1 MEEELRCPVCK
12 VFFVNPV
19 LLPCSHSLCLSCA
32 LSVQT
37 STRTNRVEQ
46 SNSILTTVHHNIH
59 GQSPT
64 VCLSSPDSGS
74 ISSGDAASVFA
85 ASEPDSV
92 FEECDRSSL
101 ASSETTDSGVMLC
114 INSRPSSLLGGYTLI
129 CPACQK
135 NSWLG
140 DEGAQALPRNR
151 ALSNVVL
158 RYCSRTTVADLRAP
172 PPPAG
177 GFTCQLCEQQPSKL
191 ATVRCEQCSIS
202 YCQQCLRDC
211 HPARGPLA
219 KHQLTP
225 LTTAV
230 SKILPTATSTTADI
244 RCSEHSTQSV
254 SLYCMS
260 CKIALCTACVK
271 HQEED
276 PRHAGHDLQPL
287 STVCKIQKMAP
298 NPCCLIDRC
307 DEVHVDA
314 GLVGS
319 LSCRAGANCRRNRQ
333 RASDL
338 PVNVIAI
345 ELGQMVTD
353 GEQRM
358 ASVPEESWRLVVA
371 VIDRPT
377 ELSQTLQS
385 LSEKAKTATENLA
398 RLKQLNDK
406 VQTNSVDFEAL
417 IVTQCDKLIVAIE
430 QRKQELLDLALREKE
445 TKNQLFRDQISN
457 CTNQLQKTTGLV
469 QFCIEALKEV
479 DPIAFI
485 QISPALIHRVSNMEL
500 IWRKELEADIA
511 NVSPEFE
518 LTLDVQPVT
527 AAINQ
532 LNFVQLKIPEC
543 PTIITEA
550 CSAQNNSVTIVWKA
564 PLNSYIEGY
573 ILEIDGGHG
582 DGNFK
587 EVYVGADTAC
597 NVDNLHFNSVYLA
610 RVKAYNMIGEGS
622 YSQCIRLHTAG
633 SAWFQFKPNGSNCE
647 AVFDQENTTLSS
659 TSLNY
664 SVVLGTVCFTRGR
677 HYWEVSVDRRDASA
691 DVIVGIATSKV
702 SRNMMLGKD
711 EHGWSMYIDE
721 ERSWYLHA
729 EMHHGRVD
737 GGASVGSVIGILL
750 DCDAQTLDFYV
761 DGRKQTSELAFRNL
775 PRSVFYPAFS
785 VNRNVQITLHSG
797 IEPPDFCNNQ
807 ESTRRANSCQRKL
820 MKQQNSPT
828 TLTANNRTR
837 IENNSCSSTDKKRGM
852 EIRPQMDGGWTT
864 GLRSLWLS
872 LHEPKRQL
880 AAFFLRQRPTV
891 LLALTNQE
899 KERQCTMDTGVAAG
913 RYAMFI
919 CNRPITV
926 FMTTTFL
933 LCTLTALG
941 LELAPTPDFSD
952 PKVGFETRGTV
963 LSDRVL
969 TWNNLEEK
977 ISFYPDSRKE
987 FYRQMPPINILQRRK
1002 RNGTGQLLE
1011 ELFFAALTSSPCLQ
1025 LHAPLA
1031 QLEYHSLIV
1040 LEAPS
1045 TKSLFTVDVILE
1057 LCKLQQQINATLQE
1071 VKIRLEQNHFWSL
1084 PNYITCFSGELTCTN
1099 LKEKDVGTV
1108 AANIERCAPYQQQII
1123 HCKGSANTAACQ
1135 AIPDYCNSKYYQDL
1149 FYFILSQNIFSN
1161 ATGPVYTSMVLPIY
1175 SYNTYEYLGRR
1186 DVSLKKFAKLYEKVS
1201 EWQNDLKH
1209 LKLVGLNLGIKLQMF
1224 NSLLVNDTVWVFLGI
1239 SLVAVIIW
1247 IYSGSFFYAVTV
1259 LLSMFFS
1266 VTVAY
1271 FVYGLV
1277 FRMEFFPF
1285 MNLLVIVLLIGIGA
1299 DDTFVLKYVF
1309 DTSKKQGAKTIAPE
1323 DIVDALSY
1331 AALSMLITSVTTA
1344 AAFFSSLTSNVIV
1357 IKCFAVFA
1365 GTTML
1370 MNYLLVV
1377 SFMPASL
1384 IILERYV
1391 NPLYER
1397 WCPKRLNALVVQAYA
1412 SGAIASNFLMQ
1423 ICLPFVLQRLRA
1435 YVIAAFG
1442 LLLALSF
1449 FLVFYK
1455 PGLSLPKRN
1464 PILLFQPSHPF
1475 EWYDDQMELH
1485 FRFAL
1490 ARYCMPIKVSL
1501 VWGFVPSEVGGSHF
1515 DPFSYGQLAQD
1526 ARFKANLE
1534 TLRDLQAVCDR
1545 LAKEPAF
1552 NYDGDCFAHA
1562 FFKWSKQQV
1571 CVGEGESCC
1580 AYLSK
1585 YFDQRNVQPCVAAFT
1600 RTTDVF
1606 SGSPIIR
1613 YDNDAVVGFVIYL
1626 ETRHNWT
1633 TDYDKLK
1640 HFQDD
1645 IESTVR
1651 RVLGESRTA
1660 TLKRGWPVT
1669 TDSMTTSWYDLQKEL
1684 LLGTPTSIILSILI
1698 AFIVAV
1704 CVTRTVVLSFLSI
1717 LSISAVILDTIAVL
1731 VLLGWRLNV
1740 VESTIIILTI
1750 GLSFDYTL
1758 HYAVAY
1764 KFASLGSRDDKVMT
1778 VLKYIGVPVTLSA
1791 LTTLLAGLAMLPS
1804 NVMAYTQIG
1813 FFMILMSLISWL
1825 NSSLCYLS
1833 LLAVWGPQST
1843 MYKFVK
1849 RFAMSKAKR
1858 CCITI
1863 KKRVAFK

>member
-59 GQSPT
+59 GQSST

-172 PPPAG
+172 PPPVG

-271 HQEED
+271 HPEED

-287 STVCKIQKMAP
+287 ATVCKIQK
-298 NPCCLIDRC
+298 
-307 DEVHVDA
+307 
-314 GLVGS
+314 
-319 LSCRAGANCRRNRQ
+319 
-333 RASDL
+333 
-338 PVNVIAI
+338 
-345 ELGQMVTD
+345 
-353 GEQRM
+353 
-358 ASVPEESWRLVVA
+358 
-371 VIDRPT
+371 T

-573 ILEIDGGHG
+573 ILEIDDGHG

-807 ESTRRANSCQRKL
+807 ES
-820 MKQQNSPT
+820 
-828 TLTANNRTR
+828 
-837 IENNSCSSTDKKRGM
+837 
-852 EIRPQMDGGWTT
+852 
-864 GLRSLWLS
+864 LS
-872 LHEPKRQL
+872 
-880 AAFFLRQRPTV
+880 
-891 LLALTNQE
+891 
-899 KERQCTMDTGVAAG
+899 
-913 RYAMFI
+913 
-919 CNRPITV
+919 
-926 FMTTTFL
+926 
-933 LCTLTALG
+933 
-941 LELAPTPDFSD
+941 
-952 PKVGFETRGTV
+952 
-963 LSDRVL
+963 
-969 TWNNLEEK
+969 
-977 ISFYPDSRKE
+977 
-987 FYRQMPPINILQRRK
+987 
-1002 RNGTGQLLE
+1002 
-1011 ELFFAALTSSPCLQ
+1011 
-1025 LHAPLA
+1025 
-1031 QLEYHSLIV
+1031 
-1040 LEAPS
+1040 
-1045 TKSLFTVDVILE
+1045 
-1057 LCKLQQQINATLQE
+1057 
-1071 VKIRLEQNHFWSL
+1071 
-1084 PNYITCFSGELTCTN
+1084 
-1099 LKEKDVGTV
+1099 
-1108 AANIERCAPYQQQII
+1108 
-1123 HCKGSANTAACQ
+1123 
-1135 AIPDYCNSKYYQDL
+1135 
-1149 FYFILSQNIFSN
+1149 
-1161 ATGPVYTSMVLPIY
+1161 
-1175 SYNTYEYLGRR
+1175 
-1186 DVSLKKFAKLYEKVS
+1186 
-1201 EWQNDLKH
+1201 
-1209 LKLVGLNLGIKLQMF
+1209 
-1224 NSLLVNDTVWVFLGI
+1224 
-1239 SLVAVIIW
+1239 
-1247 IYSGSFFYAVTV
+1247 
-1259 LLSMFFS
+1259 
-1266 VTVAY
+1266 
-1271 FVYGLV
+1271 
-1277 FRMEFFPF
+1277 
-1285 MNLLVIVLLIGIGA
+1285 
-1299 DDTFVLKYVF
+1299 
-1309 DTSKKQGAKTIAPE
+1309 
-1323 DIVDALSY
+1323 
-1331 AALSMLITSVTTA
+1331 
-1344 AAFFSSLTSNVIV
+1344 
-1357 IKCFAVFA
+1357 
-1365 GTTML
+1365 
-1370 MNYLLVV
+1370 
-1377 SFMPASL
+1377 
-1384 IILERYV
+1384 
-1391 NPLYER
+1391 
-1397 WCPKRLNALVVQAYA
+1397 KRLQ
-1412 SGAIASNFLMQ
+1412 
-1423 ICLPFVLQRLRA
+1423 
-1435 YVIAAFG
+1435 
-1442 LLLALSF
+1442 
-1449 FLVFYK
+1449 
-1455 PGLSLPKRN
+1455 
-1464 PILLFQPSHPF
+1464 
-1475 EWYDDQMELH
+1475 
-1485 FRFAL
+1485 
-1490 ARYCMPIKVSL
+1490 
-1501 VWGFVPSEVGGSHF
+1501 
-1515 DPFSYGQLAQD
+1515 
-1526 ARFKANLE
+1526 
-1534 TLRDLQAVCDR
+1534 
-1545 LAKEPAF
+1545 
-1552 NYDGDCFAHA
+1552 
-1562 FFKWSKQQV
+1562 
-1571 CVGEGESCC
+1571 
-1580 AYLSK
+1580 
-1585 YFDQRNVQPCVAAFT
+1585 
-1600 RTTDVF
+1600 
-1606 SGSPIIR
+1606 
-1613 YDNDAVVGFVIYL
+1613 
-1626 ETRHNWT
+1626 
-1633 TDYDKLK
+1633 
-1640 HFQDD
+1640 
-1645 IESTVR
+1645 
-1651 RVLGESRTA
+1651 
-1660 TLKRGWPVT
+1660 
-1669 TDSMTTSWYDLQKEL
+1669 
-1684 LLGTPTSIILSILI
+1684 
-1698 AFIVAV
+1698 
-1704 CVTRTVVLSFLSI
+1704 
-1717 LSISAVILDTIAVL
+1717 
-1731 VLLGWRLNV
+1731 
-1740 VESTIIILTI
+1740 
-1750 GLSFDYTL
+1750 
-1758 HYAVAY
+1758 
-1764 KFASLGSRDDKVMT
+1764 
-1778 VLKYIGVPVTLSA
+1778 
-1791 LTTLLAGLAMLPS
+1791 
-1804 NVMAYTQIG
+1804 
-1813 FFMILMSLISWL
+1813 
-1825 NSSLCYLS
+1825 
-1833 LLAVWGPQST
+1833 
-1843 MYKFVK
+1843 K
-1849 RFAMSKAKR
+1849 RFN
-1858 CCITI
+1858 I
-1863 KKRVAFK
+1863 

>member
-1 MEEELRCPVCK
+1 MFLENCSSVCVCVK
-12 VFFVNPV
+12 VGHQF
-19 LLPCSHSLCLSCA
+19 CSSFSKVTGIFDSC
-32 LSVQT
+32 SK
-37 STRTNRVEQ
+37 
-46 SNSILTTVHHNIH
+46 TTV
-59 GQSPT
+59 
-64 VCLSSPDSGS
+64 V
-74 ISSGDAASVFA
+74 SVLIKK
-85 ASEPDSV
+85 
-92 FEECDRSSL
+92 EEWKYAHRWMVDGC
-101 ASSETTDSGVMLC
+101 
-114 INSRPSSLLGGYTLI
+114 
-129 CPACQK
+129 AC
-135 NSWLG
+135 
-140 DEGAQALPRNR
+140 
-151 ALSNVVL
+151 
-158 RYCSRTTVADLRAP
+158 
-172 PPPAG
+172 
-177 GFTCQLCEQQPSKL
+177 
-191 ATVRCEQCSIS
+191 
-202 YCQQCLRDC
+202 
-211 HPARGPLA
+211 
-219 KHQLTP
+219 
-225 LTTAV
+225 
-230 SKILPTATSTTADI
+230 
-244 RCSEHSTQSV
+244 
-254 SLYCMS
+254 
-260 CKIALCTACVK
+260 
-271 HQEED
+271 EE
-276 PRHAGHDLQPL
+276 
-287 STVCKIQKMAP
+287 
-298 NPCCLIDRC
+298 
-307 DEVHVDA
+307 
-314 GLVGS
+314 
-319 LSCRAGANCRRNRQ
+319 RRRQ
-333 RASDL
+333 RANENWVLQLVHGD
-338 PVNVIAI
+338 
-345 ELGQMVTD
+345 VTFL
-353 GEQRM
+353 QRKS
-358 ASVPEESWRLVVA
+358 SVP
-371 VIDRPT
+371 
-377 ELSQTLQS
+377 
-385 LSEKAKTATENLA
+385 
-398 RLKQLNDK
+398 
-406 VQTNSVDFEAL
+406 F
-417 IVTQCDKLIVAIE
+417 
-430 QRKQELLDLALREKE
+430 
-445 TKNQLFRDQISN
+445 
-457 CTNQLQKTTGLV
+457 
-469 QFCIEALKEV
+469 
-479 DPIAFI
+479 
-485 QISPALIHRVSNMEL
+485 
-500 IWRKELEADIA
+500 
-511 NVSPEFE
+511 
-518 LTLDVQPVT
+518 
-527 AAINQ
+527 
-532 LNFVQLKIPEC
+532 
-543 PTIITEA
+543 
-550 CSAQNNSVTIVWKA
+550 
-564 PLNSYIEGY
+564 
-573 ILEIDGGHG
+573 
-582 DGNFK
+582 
-587 EVYVGADTAC
+587 
-597 NVDNLHFNSVYLA
+597 
-610 RVKAYNMIGEGS
+610 
-622 YSQCIRLHTAG
+622 
-633 SAWFQFKPNGSNCE
+633 
-647 AVFDQENTTLSS
+647 
-659 TSLNY
+659 
-664 SVVLGTVCFTRGR
+664 GR
-677 HYWEVSVDRRDASA
+677 
-691 DVIVGIATSKV
+691 
-702 SRNMMLGKD
+702 
-711 EHGWSMYIDE
+711 
-721 ERSWYLHA
+721 
-729 EMHHGRVD
+729 
-737 GGASVGSVIGILL
+737 
-750 DCDAQTLDFYV
+750 
-761 DGRKQTSELAFRNL
+761 
-775 PRSVFYPAFS
+775 
-785 VNRNVQITLHSG
+785 
-797 IEPPDFCNNQ
+797 
-807 ESTRRANSCQRKL
+807 
-820 MKQQNSPT
+820 
-828 TLTANNRTR
+828 
-837 IENNSCSSTDKKRGM
+837 
-852 EIRPQMDGGWTT
+852 T

-1843 MYKFVK
+1843 SSKPSPPTATSVQVFETFCNEQSEKMLHYDKRKELHSNKCCHAMLMMLFLKRAKQRNYGLKNNKDKLNLKKFFITKNHQQDFVNRSIVMIVQSLIYVVASVFQFQIQLSNSEVYISTSDEDNQK
-1849 RFAMSKAKR
+1849 NSTDKYSPAQNNSTWTEIFIIDMDEKFSYLGMTCQNNSTCASIPNSYCTDKFTCQCRPNFLPRSNSACILAPTYGQICSPDLSTFACRPPFVCNSNSLCDCPQSHDVFAYGCLKR
-1858 CCITI
+1858 CQPGYVAVKEKCFKGKQLNESCEVEGQCLCNYCNCKEGTCQCIEGAELKHNLCTYSGNSCLIGQPAVDENFQLLRCSPTDDCPEHYICTDTNETGICCPAINCPVGEALLNYSCHNCPSETHFCHVTTFGVNDMSLCCPKACPSKTPVYVGGKCFPTRMFGQSCEHTMQCSTWDAICEIDADHVKKCLCKEKKYNSNINACVREAQLGDSCNITEECVENANIICLDGRCQCYPGYIEQPVRQNKSEASSYCILKPVCPTKNGFQYLDHFVFCEFDDNRCSTNEYCRINQMRPNETI
-1863 KKRVAFK
+1863 SVCCPKPTLEDFEALCAYWRMHLYYENEEEKEIFHCTLQHFDDTVLRRQKTVYASCPPGSHCIWNYYNSSNLNDGLCCTVLV

>member
-1 MEEELRCPVCK
+1 L
-12 VFFVNPV
+12 
-19 LLPCSHSLCLSCA
+19 
-32 LSVQT
+32 
-37 STRTNRVEQ
+37 
-46 SNSILTTVHHNIH
+46 
-59 GQSPT
+59 
-64 VCLSSPDSGS
+64 
-74 ISSGDAASVFA
+74 
-85 ASEPDSV
+85 
-92 FEECDRSSL
+92 
-101 ASSETTDSGVMLC
+101 
-114 INSRPSSLLGGYTLI
+114 
-129 CPACQK
+129 
-135 NSWLG
+135 
-140 DEGAQALPRNR
+140 
-151 ALSNVVL
+151 
-158 RYCSRTTVADLRAP
+158 
-172 PPPAG
+172 
-177 GFTCQLCEQQPSKL
+177 
-191 ATVRCEQCSIS
+191 
-202 YCQQCLRDC
+202 
-211 HPARGPLA
+211 
-219 KHQLTP
+219 
-225 LTTAV
+225 
-230 SKILPTATSTTADI
+230 
-244 RCSEHSTQSV
+244 
-254 SLYCMS
+254 
-260 CKIALCTACVK
+260 
-271 HQEED
+271 
-276 PRHAGHDLQPL
+276 
-287 STVCKIQKMAP
+287 
-298 NPCCLIDRC
+298 
-307 DEVHVDA
+307 
-314 GLVGS
+314 
-319 LSCRAGANCRRNRQ
+319 
-333 RASDL
+333 
-338 PVNVIAI
+338 
-345 ELGQMVTD
+345 
-353 GEQRM
+353 
-358 ASVPEESWRLVVA
+358 
-371 VIDRPT
+371 
-377 ELSQTLQS
+377 
-385 LSEKAKTATENLA
+385 
-398 RLKQLNDK
+398 
-406 VQTNSVDFEAL
+406 
-417 IVTQCDKLIVAIE
+417 
-430 QRKQELLDLALREKE
+430 LREDIIMVVE
-445 TKNQLFRDQISN
+445 NGN
-457 CTNQLQKTTGLV
+457 ATTS
-469 QFCIEALKEV
+469 EV
-479 DPIAFI
+479 
-485 QISPALIHRVSNMEL
+485 
-500 IWRKELEADIA
+500 
-511 NVSPEFE
+511 
-518 LTLDVQPVT
+518 
-527 AAINQ
+527 
-532 LNFVQLKIPEC
+532 
-543 PTIITEA
+543 
-550 CSAQNNSVTIVWKA
+550 
-564 PLNSYIEGY
+564 
-573 ILEIDGGHG
+573 
-582 DGNFK
+582 
-587 EVYVGADTAC
+587 
-597 NVDNLHFNSVYLA
+597 
-610 RVKAYNMIGEGS
+610 S
-622 YSQCIRLHTAG
+622 YSQ
-633 SAWFQFKPNGSNCE
+633 K
-647 AVFDQENTTLSS
+647 AVTQLEN
-659 TSLNY
+659 
-664 SVVLGTVCFTRGR
+664 V
-677 HYWEVSVDRRDASA
+677 
-691 DVIVGIATSKV
+691 
-702 SRNMMLGKD
+702 
-711 EHGWSMYIDE
+711 
-721 ERSWYLHA
+721 
-729 EMHHGRVD
+729 
-737 GGASVGSVIGILL
+737 
-750 DCDAQTLDFYV
+750 
-761 DGRKQTSELAFRNL
+761 RKQ
-775 PRSVFYPAFS
+775 
-785 VNRNVQITLHSG
+785 
-797 IEPPDFCNNQ
+797 
-807 ESTRRANSCQRKL
+807 
-820 MKQQNSPT
+820 
-828 TLTANNRTR
+828 
-837 IENNSCSSTDKKRGM
+837 
-852 EIRPQMDGGWTT
+852 
-864 GLRSLWLS
+864 
-872 LHEPKRQL
+872 
-880 AAFFLRQRPTV
+880 
-891 LLALTNQE
+891 
-899 KERQCTMDTGVAAG
+899 
-913 RYAMFI
+913 YAMFI

-1843 MYKFVK
+1843 IMIVQSLIYVVASVFQFQIQLSNSEVYISTSDEDNQKNSTDKYSPAQNNSTWTENFIIDMDEKFSYLGMTCQNNSTCASIPNSYCTDK
-1849 RFAMSKAKR
+1849 FTCQCRPNFLPRSNSACILAPTYGQICSPELSTFACRPPFVCNSNSLCDCPQSHEVFAYGCLKR
-1858 CCITI
+1858 CEPGYVAVKEKCFKGKQLNESCEVEGQCLCNYCNCKEGTCQCIEGAESKHNLCTYSGNSCLIGQPAVDENFQLLRCSPTDDCPEHYICTATNETGICCPAINCPVGEALLNYSCHNCPSETHFCHVTTFGVNDMSLCCPKACPSKTPVYVGGKCFPTRMFGQTCEHTMQCSTWDAICEIDADHVKKCLCKEKKYNSNINACVREAQLGDSCNITEECVENGNIICLDGKCQCYPGYIAQPVRQNKSEASKPVCPTKKGFQYLDHFDFCEFDDNQCSTNEYCRINEMRPNETI
-1863 KKRVAFK
+1863 SVCCPKPTLEDFEALCAYWRMHLYYENEEEKKIFHCTLQHFDDTVLRSQKTVPASCPPGSHCIWNYYNSSNLNDVVARSQFYAVNIADVEIFMPFFFVHLMGSSASFIIT

>member
-260 CKIALCTACVK
+260 CKIALCSACVK

-287 STVCKIQKMAP
+287 STVCKIQK
-298 NPCCLIDRC
+298 
-307 DEVHVDA
+307 
-314 GLVGS
+314 
-319 LSCRAGANCRRNRQ
+319 
-333 RASDL
+333 
-338 PVNVIAI
+338 
-345 ELGQMVTD
+345 
-353 GEQRM
+353 
-358 ASVPEESWRLVVA
+358 
-371 VIDRPT
+371 T

-573 ILEIDGGHG
+573 ILEIDDGHG

-807 ESTRRANSCQRKL
+807 ES
-820 MKQQNSPT
+820 
-828 TLTANNRTR
+828 
-837 IENNSCSSTDKKRGM
+837 
-852 EIRPQMDGGWTT
+852 
-864 GLRSLWLS
+864 LS
-872 LHEPKRQL
+872 
-880 AAFFLRQRPTV
+880 
-891 LLALTNQE
+891 
-899 KERQCTMDTGVAAG
+899 
-913 RYAMFI
+913 
-919 CNRPITV
+919 
-926 FMTTTFL
+926 
-933 LCTLTALG
+933 
-941 LELAPTPDFSD
+941 
-952 PKVGFETRGTV
+952 
-963 LSDRVL
+963 
-969 TWNNLEEK
+969 
-977 ISFYPDSRKE
+977 
-987 FYRQMPPINILQRRK
+987 
-1002 RNGTGQLLE
+1002 
-1011 ELFFAALTSSPCLQ
+1011 
-1025 LHAPLA
+1025 
-1031 QLEYHSLIV
+1031 
-1040 LEAPS
+1040 
-1045 TKSLFTVDVILE
+1045 
-1057 LCKLQQQINATLQE
+1057 
-1071 VKIRLEQNHFWSL
+1071 
-1084 PNYITCFSGELTCTN
+1084 
-1099 LKEKDVGTV
+1099 
-1108 AANIERCAPYQQQII
+1108 
-1123 HCKGSANTAACQ
+1123 
-1135 AIPDYCNSKYYQDL
+1135 
-1149 FYFILSQNIFSN
+1149 
-1161 ATGPVYTSMVLPIY
+1161 
-1175 SYNTYEYLGRR
+1175 
-1186 DVSLKKFAKLYEKVS
+1186 
-1201 EWQNDLKH
+1201 
-1209 LKLVGLNLGIKLQMF
+1209 
-1224 NSLLVNDTVWVFLGI
+1224 
-1239 SLVAVIIW
+1239 
-1247 IYSGSFFYAVTV
+1247 
-1259 LLSMFFS
+1259 
-1266 VTVAY
+1266 
-1271 FVYGLV
+1271 
-1277 FRMEFFPF
+1277 
-1285 MNLLVIVLLIGIGA
+1285 
-1299 DDTFVLKYVF
+1299 
-1309 DTSKKQGAKTIAPE
+1309 
-1323 DIVDALSY
+1323 
-1331 AALSMLITSVTTA
+1331 
-1344 AAFFSSLTSNVIV
+1344 
-1357 IKCFAVFA
+1357 
-1365 GTTML
+1365 
-1370 MNYLLVV
+1370 
-1377 SFMPASL
+1377 
-1384 IILERYV
+1384 
-1391 NPLYER
+1391 
-1397 WCPKRLNALVVQAYA
+1397 KRLQ
-1412 SGAIASNFLMQ
+1412 
-1423 ICLPFVLQRLRA
+1423 
-1435 YVIAAFG
+1435 
-1442 LLLALSF
+1442 
-1449 FLVFYK
+1449 
-1455 PGLSLPKRN
+1455 
-1464 PILLFQPSHPF
+1464 
-1475 EWYDDQMELH
+1475 
-1485 FRFAL
+1485 
-1490 ARYCMPIKVSL
+1490 
-1501 VWGFVPSEVGGSHF
+1501 
-1515 DPFSYGQLAQD
+1515 
-1526 ARFKANLE
+1526 
-1534 TLRDLQAVCDR
+1534 
-1545 LAKEPAF
+1545 
-1552 NYDGDCFAHA
+1552 
-1562 FFKWSKQQV
+1562 
-1571 CVGEGESCC
+1571 
-1580 AYLSK
+1580 
-1585 YFDQRNVQPCVAAFT
+1585 
-1600 RTTDVF
+1600 
-1606 SGSPIIR
+1606 
-1613 YDNDAVVGFVIYL
+1613 
-1626 ETRHNWT
+1626 
-1633 TDYDKLK
+1633 
-1640 HFQDD
+1640 
-1645 IESTVR
+1645 
-1651 RVLGESRTA
+1651 
-1660 TLKRGWPVT
+1660 
-1669 TDSMTTSWYDLQKEL
+1669 
-1684 LLGTPTSIILSILI
+1684 
-1698 AFIVAV
+1698 
-1704 CVTRTVVLSFLSI
+1704 
-1717 LSISAVILDTIAVL
+1717 
-1731 VLLGWRLNV
+1731 
-1740 VESTIIILTI
+1740 
-1750 GLSFDYTL
+1750 
-1758 HYAVAY
+1758 
-1764 KFASLGSRDDKVMT
+1764 
-1778 VLKYIGVPVTLSA
+1778 
-1791 LTTLLAGLAMLPS
+1791 
-1804 NVMAYTQIG
+1804 
-1813 FFMILMSLISWL
+1813 
-1825 NSSLCYLS
+1825 
-1833 LLAVWGPQST
+1833 
-1843 MYKFVK
+1843 K
-1849 RFAMSKAKR
+1849 RFN
-1858 CCITI
+1858 I
-1863 KKRVAFK
+1863 

>member
-1 MEEELRCPVCK
+1 MVDGRACEE
-12 VFFVNPV
+12 
-19 LLPCSHSLCLSCA
+19 
-32 LSVQT
+32 
-37 STRTNRVEQ
+37 
-46 SNSILTTVHHNIH
+46 
-59 GQSPT
+59 
-64 VCLSSPDSGS
+64 
-74 ISSGDAASVFA
+74 
-85 ASEPDSV
+85 
-92 FEECDRSSL
+92 
-101 ASSETTDSGVMLC
+101 
-114 INSRPSSLLGGYTLI
+114 
-129 CPACQK
+129 
-135 NSWLG
+135 
-140 DEGAQALPRNR
+140 
-151 ALSNVVL
+151 
-158 RYCSRTTVADLRAP
+158 
-172 PPPAG
+172 
-177 GFTCQLCEQQPSKL
+177 
-191 ATVRCEQCSIS
+191 
-202 YCQQCLRDC
+202 
-211 HPARGPLA
+211 
-219 KHQLTP
+219 
-225 LTTAV
+225 
-230 SKILPTATSTTADI
+230 
-244 RCSEHSTQSV
+244 
-254 SLYCMS
+254 
-260 CKIALCTACVK
+260 
-271 HQEED
+271 
-276 PRHAGHDLQPL
+276 
-287 STVCKIQKMAP
+287 
-298 NPCCLIDRC
+298 
-307 DEVHVDA
+307 
-314 GLVGS
+314 
-319 LSCRAGANCRRNRQ
+319 RRRQ
-333 RASDL
+333 RANENWVLQLVHGD
-338 PVNVIAI
+338 
-345 ELGQMVTD
+345 VTFL
-353 GEQRM
+353 QRKS
-358 ASVPEESWRLVVA
+358 SVP
-371 VIDRPT
+371 
-377 ELSQTLQS
+377 
-385 LSEKAKTATENLA
+385 
-398 RLKQLNDK
+398 
-406 VQTNSVDFEAL
+406 F
-417 IVTQCDKLIVAIE
+417 
-430 QRKQELLDLALREKE
+430 
-445 TKNQLFRDQISN
+445 
-457 CTNQLQKTTGLV
+457 
-469 QFCIEALKEV
+469 
-479 DPIAFI
+479 
-485 QISPALIHRVSNMEL
+485 
-500 IWRKELEADIA
+500 
-511 NVSPEFE
+511 
-518 LTLDVQPVT
+518 
-527 AAINQ
+527 
-532 LNFVQLKIPEC
+532 
-543 PTIITEA
+543 
-550 CSAQNNSVTIVWKA
+550 
-564 PLNSYIEGY
+564 
-573 ILEIDGGHG
+573 
-582 DGNFK
+582 
-587 EVYVGADTAC
+587 
-597 NVDNLHFNSVYLA
+597 
-610 RVKAYNMIGEGS
+610 
-622 YSQCIRLHTAG
+622 
-633 SAWFQFKPNGSNCE
+633 
-647 AVFDQENTTLSS
+647 
-659 TSLNY
+659 
-664 SVVLGTVCFTRGR
+664 GR
-677 HYWEVSVDRRDASA
+677 
-691 DVIVGIATSKV
+691 
-702 SRNMMLGKD
+702 
-711 EHGWSMYIDE
+711 
-721 ERSWYLHA
+721 
-729 EMHHGRVD
+729 
-737 GGASVGSVIGILL
+737 
-750 DCDAQTLDFYV
+750 
-761 DGRKQTSELAFRNL
+761 
-775 PRSVFYPAFS
+775 
-785 VNRNVQITLHSG
+785 
-797 IEPPDFCNNQ
+797 
-807 ESTRRANSCQRKL
+807 
-820 MKQQNSPT
+820 
-828 TLTANNRTR
+828 
-837 IENNSCSSTDKKRGM
+837 
-852 EIRPQMDGGWTT
+852 T

-913 RYAMFI
+913 REVIIMVVENGNATTSEVSYSQKAVTQLENVRKQYAMFI

-1843 MYKFVK
+1843 SCNLRKCF
-1849 RFAMSKAKR
+1849 SS
-1858 CCITI
+1858 
-1863 KKRVAFK
+1863 

>member
-1 MEEELRCPVCK
+1 
-12 VFFVNPV
+12 
-19 LLPCSHSLCLSCA
+19 
-32 LSVQT
+32 
-37 STRTNRVEQ
+37 
-46 SNSILTTVHHNIH
+46 
-59 GQSPT
+59 
-64 VCLSSPDSGS
+64 
-74 ISSGDAASVFA
+74 
-85 ASEPDSV
+85 
-92 FEECDRSSL
+92 
-101 ASSETTDSGVMLC
+101 
-114 INSRPSSLLGGYTLI
+114 
-129 CPACQK
+129 
-135 NSWLG
+135 
-140 DEGAQALPRNR
+140 
-151 ALSNVVL
+151 
-158 RYCSRTTVADLRAP
+158 
-172 PPPAG
+172 
-177 GFTCQLCEQQPSKL
+177 
-191 ATVRCEQCSIS
+191 
-202 YCQQCLRDC
+202 
-211 HPARGPLA
+211 
-219 KHQLTP
+219 
-225 LTTAV
+225 
-230 SKILPTATSTTADI
+230 
-244 RCSEHSTQSV
+244 
-254 SLYCMS
+254 
-260 CKIALCTACVK
+260 
-271 HQEED
+271 
-276 PRHAGHDLQPL
+276 
-287 STVCKIQKMAP
+287 
-298 NPCCLIDRC
+298 
-307 DEVHVDA
+307 
-314 GLVGS
+314 
-319 LSCRAGANCRRNRQ
+319 
-333 RASDL
+333 
-338 PVNVIAI
+338 
-345 ELGQMVTD
+345 
-353 GEQRM
+353 
-358 ASVPEESWRLVVA
+358 
-371 VIDRPT
+371 
-377 ELSQTLQS
+377 
-385 LSEKAKTATENLA
+385 
-398 RLKQLNDK
+398 
-406 VQTNSVDFEAL
+406 
-417 IVTQCDKLIVAIE
+417 
-430 QRKQELLDLALREKE
+430 
-445 TKNQLFRDQISN
+445 
-457 CTNQLQKTTGLV
+457 
-469 QFCIEALKEV
+469 
-479 DPIAFI
+479 
-485 QISPALIHRVSNMEL
+485 
-500 IWRKELEADIA
+500 
-511 NVSPEFE
+511 
-518 LTLDVQPVT
+518 
-527 AAINQ
+527 
-532 LNFVQLKIPEC
+532 
-543 PTIITEA
+543 
-550 CSAQNNSVTIVWKA
+550 
-564 PLNSYIEGY
+564 
-573 ILEIDGGHG
+573 
-582 DGNFK
+582 
-587 EVYVGADTAC
+587 
-597 NVDNLHFNSVYLA
+597 
-610 RVKAYNMIGEGS
+610 
-622 YSQCIRLHTAG
+622 
-633 SAWFQFKPNGSNCE
+633 
-647 AVFDQENTTLSS
+647 
-659 TSLNY
+659 
-664 SVVLGTVCFTRGR
+664 
-677 HYWEVSVDRRDASA
+677 
-691 DVIVGIATSKV
+691 
-702 SRNMMLGKD
+702 
-711 EHGWSMYIDE
+711 
-721 ERSWYLHA
+721 
-729 EMHHGRVD
+729 
-737 GGASVGSVIGILL
+737 
-750 DCDAQTLDFYV
+750 
-761 DGRKQTSELAFRNL
+761 
-775 PRSVFYPAFS
+775 
-785 VNRNVQITLHSG
+785 
-797 IEPPDFCNNQ
+797 
-807 ESTRRANSCQRKL
+807 
-820 MKQQNSPT
+820 
-828 TLTANNRTR
+828 
-837 IENNSCSSTDKKRGM
+837 M
-852 EIRPQMDGGWTT
+852 EIGPQMDGGWTCIT

-1843 MYKFVK
+1843 IMIVQSLIYVVASVFQFQIQLSNSEVYISTSDEDNQKNSTDKYSPAQNNSTWTENFIIDMDEKFSYLGMTCQNNSTCASIPNSYCTDK
-1849 RFAMSKAKR
+1849 FTCQCRPNFLPRSNSACILAPTYGQICSPELSTFACRPPFVCNSNSLCDCPQSHEVFAYGCLKR
-1858 CCITI
+1858 CEPGYVAVKEKCFKGKQLNESCEVEGQCLCNYCNCKEGTCQCIEGAESKHNLCTYSGNSCLIGQPAVDENFQLLRCSPTDDCPEHYICTATNETGICCPAINCPVGEALLNYSCHNCPSETHFCHVTTFGVNDMSLCCPKGLINFHIVCDSIEFSIELLACPSKTPVYVGGKCFPTRMFGQTCEHTMQCSTWDAICEIDADHVKKCLCKEKKYNSNINACVREAQLGDSCNITEECVENGNIICLDGKCQCYPGYIAQPVRQNKSEASKPVCPTKKGFQYLDHFDFCEFDDNQCSTNEYCRINEMRPNETI
-1863 KKRVAFK
+1863 SVCCPKPITPIVKHWKILKHCAPIGACICTTKTKKKKKYFTVRCSISTTLSSGVKKPSQPHAHQAHTAFGIIIIQLWHVLNFML

>member
-1 MEEELRCPVCK
+1 LDPVILFSAFDYFNYS
-12 VFFVNPV
+12 FFIFFDN
-19 LLPCSHSLCLSCA
+19 
-32 LSVQT
+32 
-37 STRTNRVEQ
+37 
-46 SNSILTTVHHNIH
+46 
-59 GQSPT
+59 
-64 VCLSSPDSGS
+64 
-74 ISSGDAASVFA
+74 
-85 ASEPDSV
+85 
-92 FEECDRSSL
+92 
-101 ASSETTDSGVMLC
+101 
-114 INSRPSSLLGGYTLI
+114 
-129 CPACQK
+129 
-135 NSWLG
+135 
-140 DEGAQALPRNR
+140 
-151 ALSNVVL
+151 
-158 RYCSRTTVADLRAP
+158 
-172 PPPAG
+172 
-177 GFTCQLCEQQPSKL
+177 
-191 ATVRCEQCSIS
+191 
-202 YCQQCLRDC
+202 
-211 HPARGPLA
+211 
-219 KHQLTP
+219 
-225 LTTAV
+225 
-230 SKILPTATSTTADI
+230 
-244 RCSEHSTQSV
+244 
-254 SLYCMS
+254 
-260 CKIALCTACVK
+260 
-271 HQEED
+271 
-276 PRHAGHDLQPL
+276 
-287 STVCKIQKMAP
+287 
-298 NPCCLIDRC
+298 
-307 DEVHVDA
+307 
-314 GLVGS
+314 
-319 LSCRAGANCRRNRQ
+319 
-333 RASDL
+333 
-338 PVNVIAI
+338 
-345 ELGQMVTD
+345 
-353 GEQRM
+353 
-358 ASVPEESWRLVVA
+358 
-371 VIDRPT
+371 
-377 ELSQTLQS
+377 
-385 LSEKAKTATENLA
+385 
-398 RLKQLNDK
+398 
-406 VQTNSVDFEAL
+406 
-417 IVTQCDKLIVAIE
+417 
-430 QRKQELLDLALREKE
+430 LREKVIMVVE
-445 TKNQLFRDQISN
+445 NGN
-457 CTNQLQKTTGLV
+457 ATTS
-469 QFCIEALKEV
+469 EV
-479 DPIAFI
+479 
-485 QISPALIHRVSNMEL
+485 
-500 IWRKELEADIA
+500 
-511 NVSPEFE
+511 
-518 LTLDVQPVT
+518 
-527 AAINQ
+527 
-532 LNFVQLKIPEC
+532 
-543 PTIITEA
+543 
-550 CSAQNNSVTIVWKA
+550 
-564 PLNSYIEGY
+564 
-573 ILEIDGGHG
+573 
-582 DGNFK
+582 
-587 EVYVGADTAC
+587 
-597 NVDNLHFNSVYLA
+597 
-610 RVKAYNMIGEGS
+610 S
-622 YSQCIRLHTAG
+622 YSQ
-633 SAWFQFKPNGSNCE
+633 K
-647 AVFDQENTTLSS
+647 AVTQLEN
-659 TSLNY
+659 
-664 SVVLGTVCFTRGR
+664 V
-677 HYWEVSVDRRDASA
+677 
-691 DVIVGIATSKV
+691 
-702 SRNMMLGKD
+702 
-711 EHGWSMYIDE
+711 
-721 ERSWYLHA
+721 
-729 EMHHGRVD
+729 
-737 GGASVGSVIGILL
+737 
-750 DCDAQTLDFYV
+750 
-761 DGRKQTSELAFRNL
+761 RKQ
-775 PRSVFYPAFS
+775 
-785 VNRNVQITLHSG
+785 
-797 IEPPDFCNNQ
+797 
-807 ESTRRANSCQRKL
+807 
-820 MKQQNSPT
+820 
-828 TLTANNRTR
+828 
-837 IENNSCSSTDKKRGM
+837 
-852 EIRPQMDGGWTT
+852 
-864 GLRSLWLS
+864 
-872 LHEPKRQL
+872 
-880 AAFFLRQRPTV
+880 
-891 LLALTNQE
+891 
-899 KERQCTMDTGVAAG
+899 
-913 RYAMFI
+913 YAMFI

-1045 TKSLFTVDVILE
+1045 TKSLFTVD

-1161 ATGPVYTSMVLPIY
+1161 TTGPVYTSMVLPIY

-1397 WCPKRLNALVVQAYA
+1397 WCPKRLNTLIVQAYA

-1515 DPFSYGQLAQD
+1515 DPFSYGHLAQD

-1791 LTTLLAGLAMLPS
+1791 LTTFLAGLAMLPS

-1843 MYKFVK
+1843 SCNLRKCF
-1849 RFAMSKAKR
+1849 SS
-1858 CCITI
+1858 
-1863 KKRVAFK
+1863 

>member
-46 SNSILTTVHHNIH
+46 SNPILTTVHHNIHH

-101 ASSETTDSGVMLC
+101 ASSETTDSGVMMC
-114 INSRPSSLLGGYTLI
+114 INSRPSSLLGGYTLT

-135 NSWLG
+135 SCWLG

-158 RYCSRTTVADLRAP
+158 RYCSRTTVADLRLP

-191 ATVRCEQCSIS
+191 ATVRCEQCSIA

-219 KHQLTP
+219 KHQLTS
-225 LTTAV
+225 LTTTV
-230 SKILPTATSTTADI
+230 SKMLPPATSTAADV
-244 RCSEHSTQSV
+244 RCSEHSAQSV
-254 SLYCMS
+254 SLYCMA

-271 HQEED
+271 DQD
-276 PRHAGHDLQPL
+276 DQRHAGHDLQPL
-287 STVCKIQKMAP
+287 ATVCKIQKMAP

-307 DEVHVDA
+307 DGVHVDA

-333 RASDL
+333 HASDL

-345 ELGQMVTD
+345 ELRQMVTG

-358 ASVPEESWRLVVA
+358 APVPEEIWRLVVA
-371 VIDRPT
+371 IIDRPT

-485 QISPALIHRVSNMEL
+485 QISPALIRRVSNMEL

-573 ILEIDGGHG
+573 ILEIDDGHG

-587 EVYVGADTAC
+587 EVYVGSDTAC

-610 RVKAYNMIGEGS
+610 RVKAYNMIGEGN

-659 TSLNY
+659 ASLNY

-691 DVIVGIATSKV
+691 DVIVGVATSKV

-807 ESTRRANSCQRKL
+807 ESLQEKITIVAILIIKFKKLNAEVQAQIRRQRRRQRSNENWVLQLVHGDVTFLQRK
-820 MKQQNSPT
+820 
-828 TLTANNRTR
+828 
-837 IENNSCSSTDKKRGM
+837 SSVLFAR
-852 EIRPQMDGGWTT
+852 T

-880 AAFFLRQRPTV
+880 VAFFLRQRPVV
-891 LLALTNQE
+891 LQALANQE
-899 KERQCTMDTGVAAG
+899 KERQCTMDTRVAAG
-913 RYAMFI
+913 R
-919 CNRPITV
+919 
-926 FMTTTFL
+926 
-933 LCTLTALG
+933 
-941 LELAPTPDFSD
+941 
-952 PKVGFETRGTV
+952 
-963 LSDRVL
+963 
-969 TWNNLEEK
+969 
-977 ISFYPDSRKE
+977 
-987 FYRQMPPINILQRRK
+987 
-1002 RNGTGQLLE
+1002 
-1011 ELFFAALTSSPCLQ
+1011 
-1025 LHAPLA
+1025 
-1031 QLEYHSLIV
+1031 
-1040 LEAPS
+1040 
-1045 TKSLFTVDVILE
+1045 
-1057 LCKLQQQINATLQE
+1057 
-1071 VKIRLEQNHFWSL
+1071 
-1084 PNYITCFSGELTCTN
+1084 
-1099 LKEKDVGTV
+1099 
-1108 AANIERCAPYQQQII
+1108 
-1123 HCKGSANTAACQ
+1123 
-1135 AIPDYCNSKYYQDL
+1135 
-1149 FYFILSQNIFSN
+1149 
-1161 ATGPVYTSMVLPIY
+1161 
-1175 SYNTYEYLGRR
+1175 
-1186 DVSLKKFAKLYEKVS
+1186 
-1201 EWQNDLKH
+1201 
-1209 LKLVGLNLGIKLQMF
+1209 
-1224 NSLLVNDTVWVFLGI
+1224 
-1239 SLVAVIIW
+1239 
-1247 IYSGSFFYAVTV
+1247 
-1259 LLSMFFS
+1259 
-1266 VTVAY
+1266 
-1271 FVYGLV
+1271 
-1277 FRMEFFPF
+1277 
-1285 MNLLVIVLLIGIGA
+1285 
-1299 DDTFVLKYVF
+1299 
-1309 DTSKKQGAKTIAPE
+1309 
-1323 DIVDALSY
+1323 
-1331 AALSMLITSVTTA
+1331 
-1344 AAFFSSLTSNVIV
+1344 
-1357 IKCFAVFA
+1357 
-1365 GTTML
+1365 
-1370 MNYLLVV
+1370 
-1377 SFMPASL
+1377 
-1384 IILERYV
+1384 
-1391 NPLYER
+1391 
-1397 WCPKRLNALVVQAYA
+1397 
-1412 SGAIASNFLMQ
+1412 
-1423 ICLPFVLQRLRA
+1423 
-1435 YVIAAFG
+1435 
-1442 LLLALSF
+1442 
-1449 FLVFYK
+1449 
-1455 PGLSLPKRN
+1455 
-1464 PILLFQPSHPF
+1464 
-1475 EWYDDQMELH
+1475 
-1485 FRFAL
+1485 
-1490 ARYCMPIKVSL
+1490 
-1501 VWGFVPSEVGGSHF
+1501 
-1515 DPFSYGQLAQD
+1515 
-1526 ARFKANLE
+1526 
-1534 TLRDLQAVCDR
+1534 
-1545 LAKEPAF
+1545 
-1552 NYDGDCFAHA
+1552 
-1562 FFKWSKQQV
+1562 
-1571 CVGEGESCC
+1571 
-1580 AYLSK
+1580 
-1585 YFDQRNVQPCVAAFT
+1585 
-1600 RTTDVF
+1600 
-1606 SGSPIIR
+1606 
-1613 YDNDAVVGFVIYL
+1613 
-1626 ETRHNWT
+1626 
-1633 TDYDKLK
+1633 
-1640 HFQDD
+1640 
-1645 IESTVR
+1645 
-1651 RVLGESRTA
+1651 
-1660 TLKRGWPVT
+1660 
-1669 TDSMTTSWYDLQKEL
+1669 
-1684 LLGTPTSIILSILI
+1684 
-1698 AFIVAV
+1698 
-1704 CVTRTVVLSFLSI
+1704 
-1717 LSISAVILDTIAVL
+1717 
-1731 VLLGWRLNV
+1731 
-1740 VESTIIILTI
+1740 
-1750 GLSFDYTL
+1750 
-1758 HYAVAY
+1758 
-1764 KFASLGSRDDKVMT
+1764 
-1778 VLKYIGVPVTLSA
+1778 
-1791 LTTLLAGLAMLPS
+1791 
-1804 NVMAYTQIG
+1804 
-1813 FFMILMSLISWL
+1813 
-1825 NSSLCYLS
+1825 
-1833 LLAVWGPQST
+1833 
-1843 MYKFVK
+1843 
-1849 RFAMSKAKR
+1849 
-1858 CCITI
+1858 
-1863 KKRVAFK
+1863 